1 LGQQLTLSRDF
12 GNQLKSGGEAY
23 LFHHHL
29 RREGAARLT
38 YADLPQP

>member
-12 GNQLKSGGEAY
+12 GGQLKSGGGEAY

-29 RREGAARLT
+29 TREGAAGLT
-38 YADLPQP
+38 YADLP